1 MKKILFWTISV
12 VAGLLAVSCGKSEKK
27 AETVSR
33 AVGTPVVMGNLVER
47 DFTSR
52 LMLKGTLE
60 PTVHT
65 TVAARVS
72 GTMLKVLV
80 EEGDSVEAGQ
90 LLFTIDER
98 NYRDKYEVA
107 SATLEAQKS
116 AVEVARAQVEK
127 AEAGF
132 RKSSLDVERYRRLRE
147 KERVSANELE
157 AYELKYDSAKADLSL
172 AKANL
177 SSQEAQVALAEAN
190 LSIAKKNLDDCSAY
204 APFSGRV
211 SGRLHEPGEEIKAET
226 GIIRLVSLDEMRA
239 VASLP
244 AEYYSVIRPGETV
257 LRMSLAGNDG
267 SWEVKVTDKSPVI
280 EKGLRTFQ
288 VRGTFGNPD
297 ENLLVPGQLV
307 DLAVNLKQSHGLG
320 VPLIVPV
327 RRASGLLLYTV
338 VDGKAKEIAVTEGI
352 SEDGVLEVSGEG
364 LNADLPI
371 VFEGQYMIQD
381 GEPVLVK

>member
-1 MKKILFWTISV
+1 
-12 VAGLLAVSCGKSEKK
+12 
-27 AETVSR
+27 
-33 AVGTPVVMGNLVER
+33 MGNLVER

-190 LSIAKKNLDDCSAY
+190 LSIAKKNLDES
-204 APFSGRV
+204 PLPPRNRRS
-211 SGRLHEPGEEIKAET
+211 SSLAET
-226 GIIRLVSLDEMRA
+226 RS
-239 VASLP
+239 
-244 AEYYSVIRPGETV
+244 PGV
-257 LRMSLAGNDG
+257 LAGAFT
-267 SWEVKVTDKSPVI
+267 S
-280 EKGLRTFQ
+280 Q
-288 VRGTFGNPD
+288 
-297 ENLLVPGQLV
+297 
-307 DLAVNLKQSHGLG
+307 A
-320 VPLIVPV
+320 
-327 RRASGLLLYTV
+327 RRSRPRQASSGL
-338 VDGKAKEIAVTEGI
+338 
-352 SEDGVLEVSGEG
+352 
-364 LNADLPI
+364 
-371 VFEGQYMIQD
+371 
-381 GEPVLVK
+381 